1 MKILE
6 KYILKENFKPFTVS
20 LVVITFVMLLD
31 KVLDLLNLII
41 EKHLDFPTIVKVFG
55 LSLPFM
61 LALSIPMAVLMASII
76 SFGRLSTDN
85 ELTAFKS
92 CGINIYR
99 LIKPT
104 VITAFFI
111 SLFMIYFNNEIL
123 PNTNHSLKNL
133 LINIHYKRPATEIKV
148 GIFNKIK
155 DLTIFIQGREN
166 DIMKGMLIYDNKDT
180 RFPRVISAKTGKIIL
195 GNGGNS
201 LKAILNNGEMI
212 EQDKENH
219 NKVQVRKFKKFVMNL
234 PDLGYKINDLDSNYR
249 GDREMT
255 SQMLLDKISERKNL
269 ITKSKQRIISLKE
282 KLSHTVKDSLN
293 YKSKKKIRSL
303 NNMISMENSKI
314 KSHNVRINEFEVE
327 YHKKFAIAFA
337 CLIFVLIGI
346 PVGIMTKTSS
356 IGTSFTVSSIVF
368 LVYYSSLVGGEELA
382 DRGLMSPFLSM
393 WIANF
398 VFGVLGI
405 FLVYLSRKE
414 DRTIPIN
421 KLFNWLTKKF
431 SKVQN
436 NENLR

>member
-6 KYILKENFKPFTVS
+6 KYILKENFKPFTIS

-41 EKHLDFPTIVKVFG
+41 EKHLDFPTIVNVFG

-104 VITAFFI
+104 VIAAFFI

-123 PNTNHSLKNL
+123 PNTNHKLKNL
-133 LINIHYKRPATEIKV
+133 LIQIHYKRPATEIKP

-155 DLTIFIQGREN
+155 DLTIFVKDREN

-201 LKAILNNGEMI
+201 LKAILFNGEMI
-212 EQDKENH
+212 EQDKKDH
-219 NKVQVRKFKKFVMNL
+219 GKVQVRKFKRFVMNL
-234 PDLGYKINDLDSNYR
+234 PDLGYKMNDLDSNYR

-255 SQMLLDKISERKNL
+255 SQMLLDKIQERKELISKSNL
-269 ITKSKQRIISLKE
+269 RITDLKK
-282 KLSHTVKDSLN
+282 KLNKVVKDSLN
-293 YKSKKKIRSL
+293 YQKAKKIKSL
-303 NNMISMENSKI
+303 NNMISMEKSKI
-314 KSHNVRINEFEVE
+314 KSHKVRINEFEVE

-346 PVGIMTKTSS
+346 PVGIMTKTSG
-356 IGTSFTVSSIVF
+356 IGTSFSVSSIVF
-368 LVYYSSLVGGEELA
+368 LFYYSSLVGGEELA
-382 DRGLMSPFLSM
+382 DRGFMSPFLSM
-393 WIANF
+393 WVANF

-405 FLVYLSRKE
+405 FLVYLSMKE
-414 DRTIPIN
+414 ERTIPIN
-421 KLFNWLTKKF
+421 KISDWIVKKL
-431 SKVQN
+431 SKVQK
-436 NENLR
+436 

>member
-6 KYILKENFKPFTVS
+6 KYILKENFKPFTIS

-41 EKHLDFPTIVKVFG
+41 EKHLDFPTIVNVFG

-104 VITAFFI
+104 VIAAFFI

-123 PNTNHSLKNL
+123 PNTNHKLKNL
-133 LINIHYKRPATEIKV
+133 LIQIHYKRPATEIKP

-155 DLTIFIQGREN
+155 DLTIFVKDREN

-201 LKAILNNGEMI
+201 LKAILFNGEMI
-212 EQDKENH
+212 EQDKKDH
-219 NKVQVRKFKKFVMNL
+219 GKVQVRKFKRFVMNL
-234 PDLGYKINDLDSNYR
+234 PDLGYKMNDLDSNYR

-255 SQMLLDKISERKNL
+255 SQMLLDKIQERKELISKSNL
-269 ITKSKQRIISLKE
+269 RITDLKK
-282 KLSHTVKDSLN
+282 KLNKVVKDSLN
-293 YKSKKKIRSL
+293 YQKAKKIKSL
-303 NNMISMENSKI
+303 NNMISMEKSKI
-314 KSHNVRINEFEVE
+314 KSHKVRINEFEVE

-346 PVGIMTKTSS
+346 PVGIMTKTSG
-356 IGTSFTVSSIVF
+356 IGTSFSVSSIVF
-368 LVYYSSLVGGEELA
+368 LFYYSSLVGGEELA
-382 DRGLMSPFLSM
+382 DRGFMSPFLSM

-405 FLVYLSRKE
+405 FLVYLSMKE
-414 DRTIPIN
+414 ERTIPIN
-421 KLFNWLTKKF
+421 KISDWIVKKL
-431 SKVQN
+431 SKVQK
-436 NENLR
+436 

>member
-6 KYILKENFKPFTVS
+6 KYILKENFKPFTIS

-41 EKHLDFPTIVKVFG
+41 EKHLDFSTIVNVFG

-104 VITAFFI
+104 VIAAFFI

-123 PNTNHSLKNL
+123 PNTNHKLKNL
-133 LINIHYKRPATEIKV
+133 LINIHYKRPATEIKP

-155 DLTIFIQGREN
+155 DLSIFIKERDK

-180 RFPRVISAKTGKIIL
+180 RFPRVISAKTGKILL

-201 LKAILNNGEMI
+201 LKAILYNGEMI
-212 EQDKENH
+212 EQDKKNH
-219 NKVQVRKFKKFVMNL
+219 NNVQIRKFRKFEMNL

-255 SQMLLDKISERKNL
+255 SQMLLDKIQERKKL
-269 ITKSKQRIISLKE
+269 IEKSNQRILDLKT
-282 KLSHTVKDSLN
+282 KLAKVVKDTLN
-293 YKSKKKIRSL
+293 YKKMKKIKSF
-303 NNMISMENSKI
+303 NNMISMEKSKI
-314 KSHNVRINEFEVE
+314 SSHKVRINEFEVE

-346 PVGIMTKTSS
+346 PVGVMTKTSS

-368 LVYYSSLVGGEELA
+368 LFYYSSLVAGEELA
-382 DRGLMSPFLSM
+382 DRGYMSPFLSM
-393 WIANF
+393 WMANI

-405 FLVYLSRKE
+405 FLVYLSMKE
-414 DRTIPIN
+414 ERTIPIN
-421 KLFNWLTKKF
+421 KFFDWVAKKLTK
-431 SKVQN
+431 VQK
-436 NENLR
+436 

>member
-6 KYILKENFKPFTVS
+6 KYILKENFKPFTIS

-41 EKHLDFPTIVKVFG
+41 EKHLDFPTIVNVFG

-104 VITAFFI
+104 VIAAFFI

-123 PNTNHSLKNL
+123 PNTNHKLKNL
-133 LINIHYKRPATEIKV
+133 LIQIHYKRPATEIKP

-155 DLTIFIQGREN
+155 DLTIFVKDREN

-201 LKAILNNGEMI
+201 LKAILFNGEMI
-212 EQDKENH
+212 EQDKKDH
-219 NKVQVRKFKKFVMNL
+219 GKVQVRKFKRFVMNL
-234 PDLGYKINDLDSNYR
+234 PDLGYKMNDLDSNYR

-255 SQMLLDKISERKNL
+255 SQMLLDKIQERKELIAKSNL
-269 ITKSKQRIISLKE
+269 RITDLKK
-282 KLSHTVKDSLN
+282 KLNKVVKDSLN
-293 YKSKKKIRSL
+293 YQKAKKIKSL
-303 NNMISMENSKI
+303 NNMISMEKSKI
-314 KSHNVRINEFEVE
+314 KSHKVRINEFEVE

-346 PVGIMTKTSS
+346 PVGIMTKTSG
-356 IGTSFTVSSIVF
+356 IGTSFSVSSIVF
-368 LVYYSSLVGGEELA
+368 LFYYSSLVGGEELA
-382 DRGLMSPFLSM
+382 DRGFMSPFLSM
-393 WIANF
+393 WVANF

-405 FLVYLSRKE
+405 FLVYLSMKE
-414 DRTIPIN
+414 ERTIPIN
-421 KLFNWLTKKF
+421 KISDWIVKKL
-431 SKVQN
+431 SKVQK
-436 NENLR
+436 

>member
-6 KYILKENFKPFTVS
+6 KYILKENFKPFTIS

-41 EKHLDFPTIVKVFG
+41 EKHLDFPTIVNVFG

-76 SFGRLSTDN
+76 SFGRLSTDS

-104 VITAFFI
+104 VIAAFFI

-123 PNTNHSLKNL
+123 PNTNHKLKNL
-133 LINIHYKRPATEIKV
+133 LIQIHYKRPATEIKP

-155 DLTIFIQGREN
+155 DLTIFVKDRKN

-201 LKAILNNGEMI
+201 LKAILFNGEMI
-212 EQDKENH
+212 EQDKKDH
-219 NKVQVRKFKKFVMNL
+219 GKVQVRKFKRFVMNL
-234 PDLGYKINDLDSNYR
+234 PDLGYKMNDLDSNYR

-255 SQMLLDKISERKNL
+255 SQMLLDKIQERKELIAKSNL
-269 ITKSKQRIISLKE
+269 RITDLKK
-282 KLSHTVKDSLN
+282 KLNKVVKDSLN
-293 YKSKKKIRSL
+293 YQKAKKIKNL
-303 NNMISMENSKI
+303 NNMISMEKSKI
-314 KSHNVRINEFEVE
+314 KSHKVRINEFEVE

-346 PVGIMTKTSS
+346 PVGIMTKTSG
-356 IGTSFTVSSIVF
+356 IGTSFSVSSIVF
-368 LVYYSSLVGGEELA
+368 LFYYSSLVGGEELA
-382 DRGLMSPFLSM
+382 DRGFMSPFLSM

-405 FLVYLSRKE
+405 FLVYLSMKE
-414 DRTIPIN
+414 ERTIPIN
-421 KLFNWLTKKF
+421 KISDWIVKKL
-431 SKVQN
+431 SKVQK
-436 NENLR
+436 